1 MGPNKKRWVL
11 VLLLVV
17 LLLPEQVDAAKK
29 VKRKHRKNRPAE
41 NPATE
46 GAGGSAQPAA
56 GETEGETEGEEKEK
70 KKRRRKWSSDAKAAA
85 AAAGKGASDED
96 FDGSDGGD
104 GEGEDEDEA
113 AQKPTKRYGLGMCR
127 KPDEARYCGY
137 WGDYQVD
144 LLYLLQM
151 GLPVALLLAVYEFL
165 YPEKGEAHRSERS
178 KRFHATWRRRRNGG
192 FVNAAKELAGIE
204 TKDAA
209 PNMSVEE
216 ARAALAAKQ
225 QRALSSKPMDERA
238 RASKRAATA
247 RGAKDA
253 YKSEKSAAK
262 GGAVFD
268 PLKGL
273 NPAEKQD

>member
-1 MGPNKKRWVL
+1 MRLL
-11 VLLLVV
+11 VLLLIA

-41 NPATE
+41 NPAME

-56 GETEGETEGEEKEK
+56 GVETMAAEDEEKEK

-85 AAAGKGASDED
+85 AAAGKGAGDED
-96 FDGSDGGD
+96 FDGSDGSDG

-127 KPDEARYCGY
+127 KPDEDRYCGY

-192 FVNAAKELAGIE
+192 FVNATKELAGIE
-204 TKDAA
+204 AKDAA
-209 PNMSVEE
+209 PSMSVEE

-262 GGAVFD
+262 GGTVFD